1 MRRGGGRCERSA
13 GKLFGESLTAQT
25 NWGCKMPIKGFEPK
39 QKTSD
44 SVFR

>member
-1 MRRGGGRCERSA
+1 MRRGERCEQSA

-25 NWGCKMPIKGFEPK
+25 NWGCKMPIKGFKPK

-44 SVFR
+44 SVFH